1 MDHSGRKVCIMVR
14 YKTYVTTMLSAQSF
28 TDSPQSPQHV
38 AKPQDIEGGRWRG
51 GGEITV
57 RAQIPKQPV
66 EASKQTWSKAFIEA
80 PG

>member
-28 TDSPQSPQHV
+28 IDSPQSPQHV

-51 GGEITV
+51 GGGITV
-57 RAQIPKQPV
+57 RAQVQA
-66 EASKQTWSKAFIEA
+66 ASRSVKANLVKVIY
-80 PG
+80 